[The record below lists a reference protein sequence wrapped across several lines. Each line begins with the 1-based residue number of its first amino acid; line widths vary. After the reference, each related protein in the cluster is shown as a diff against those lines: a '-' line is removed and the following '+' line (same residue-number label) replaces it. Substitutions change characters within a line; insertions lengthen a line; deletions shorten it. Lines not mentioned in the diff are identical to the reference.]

1 MKKELT
7 IVADS
12 ANIEEVEVFVEE
24 FLETVECSMDLITTI
39 GIAIEEIYVNIA
51 HYAYETEGGGDATI
65 SMEYDED
72 TRTVK
77 IAFIDRGE
85 AFDPLAKPDP
95 DLVAY
100 HKERRIGGLGIFMVK
115 QSMDDVYYERADD
128 CNILTIVKTIGE

>member
-12 ANIEEVEVFVEE
+12 AKIEEVETFVEE

-39 GIAIEEIYVNIA
+39 GIAVEEIYVNIA

-100 HKERRIGGLGIFMVK
+100 HKERRIGGLGIFMTK
-115 QSMDDVYYERADD
+115 KIMDDISYEYKDGQ
-128 CNILTIVKTIGE
+128 NILTLRKTL